1 MSCDTASDSNSRNRD
16 GCFGGRDEWDE
27 LGWLAPVF
35 EVVRRKSIGMAVH
48 LSFLWEINHWCVII
62 LVSFNVMKGK
72 WEGKTLD
79 DVDDP
84 AFKIKCG
91 G

>member
-1 MSCDTASDSNSRNRD
+1 LCNIASDSDSCNRD

-27 LGWLAPVF
+27 LGGLASVF
-35 EVVRRKSIGMAVH
+35 EVVRRESFGMAVH
-48 LSFLWEINHWCVII
+48 LSFPWEINHRCVII
-62 LVSFNVMKGK
+62 LVSFGVMKGK

-84 AFKIKCG
+84 AFKIKFG